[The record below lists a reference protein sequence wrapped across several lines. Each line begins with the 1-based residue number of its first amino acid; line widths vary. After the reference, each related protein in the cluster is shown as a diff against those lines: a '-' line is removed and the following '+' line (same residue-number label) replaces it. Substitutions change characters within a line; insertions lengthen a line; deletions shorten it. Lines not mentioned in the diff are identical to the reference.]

1 MTFRRSDSIEN
12 GFSGKWCSRASAYAL
27 LACLPLLAAC
37 SSAGGEG
44 EADGSIRGELH
55 TYRIDYLDGHSERTF
70 YLASPDAKVAEIK
83 LNFASDPG
91 LQPWTQLKVWGTPT
105 TDGLTVERYQE
116 QTEATTDG
124 VEVSTQALSTVTK
137 KTATVGFVLMDVG
150 DGVNLSAADANTA
163 IFGTRTATQAGLNQ
177 FYNENSYGGFNFTG
191 DILGPEMVTTLGTCQ
206 QDAINAIEKA
216 WPTTL
221 GKTYDHWMQ
230 YIGSNYASCAWGGL
244 GGEGTAARPAS
255 GSWYNAS
262 TSCTVLNQEVGHNL
276 GLMHSNSITC
286 TAASFA
292 DDPTTC
298 MGAEYGDRHTVM
310 GSGCAHFNSYE
321 KWYEGFIGGC
331 NGVRAT
337 ATGTY
342 VLLPTELPCD
352 GVQALQIPMPKTRP
366 FHNTTGTA
374 TVVNLSKYYLE
385 LRTKVSI
392 DGKEPAPDVL
402 VLVGGDV
409 PASNKTS
416 EFTWVL
422 DMNPATAN
430 TAEGLVAGGS
440 YTDPAGGV
448 TFAVQDIDATHA
460 TINVTVATST
470 GPATCMDGTMFTGPG
485 PSACGTTVPVG
496 SGGAGGSGGASG
508 AGGTSAGGA
517 SSAGASSGGAKNGGA
532 GGGVGTSN
540 GGASSGGAGGAAGS
554 AGSSTS
560 TNGGASGAGTSVAG
574 GVSNA
579 GASGSAGSSSAG
591 ATSASAGTGGA
602 PSGSAGSGNP
612 AGPSSADSSGCSCR
626 AAPTA
631 PSRSG
636 LASLALFVLGFALR
650 RRRERKR
657 VARTGVF
664 ALGASLAAAL
674 AGCSS
679 KSEPSDSNQAA
690 SSGVSTDGGDCTAD
704 QGSVSAGQS
713 LVSKGGYN
721 FTLTAL
727 APAAPVQSVEP
738 PGNTWTL
745 SLTDPSGAPVTGA
758 TIVETSA
765 MPEHMH
771 STTPGA
777 VIEQGGGAYE
787 LDDLVLPMPG
797 LYSITFDFSPSSGDT
812 ESVAFPLCMITSS

>member
-1 MTFRRSDSIEN
+1 MGDRMTFRRSDSIEN

-37 SSAGGEG
+37 GSAGGEG

-55 TYRIDYLDGHSERTF
+55 TYRIDYLDGRSERTF
-70 YLASPDAKVAEIK
+70 YLASPDARQAEIK

-116 QTEATTDG
+116 QTETTTDG

-150 DGVNLSAADANTA
+150 DGVNLTAADANTA
-163 IFGTRTATQAGLNQ
+163 IFGTRAATQAGLNQ

-191 DILGPEMVTTLGTCQ
+191 DILGPETVTTLGTCQ
-206 QDAINAIEKA
+206 HDAPNAIEKA

-286 TAASFA
+286 TNAPFA

-422 DMNPATAN
+422 DMDPTTPK

-460 TINVTVATST
+460 TISVTVAASS
-470 GPATCMDGTMFTGPG
+470 GPPTCMDGTAFSGPG

-496 SGGAGGSGGASG
+496 SGAGGSAGAGTTGGASAGGAASSGGASNTGASNGGASNGGANSAGSSSLGGSAGSSSGGGASG
-508 AGGTSAGGA
+508 AGIGIAGGFN
-517 SSAGASSGGAKNGGA
+517 S
-532 GGGVGTSN
+532 
-540 GGASSGGAGGAAGS
+540 
-554 AGSSTS
+554 
-560 TNGGASGAGTSVAG
+560 
-574 GVSNA
+574 A
-579 GASGSAGSSSAG
+579 GASGSVGSSSAG
-591 ATSASAGTGGA
+591 AASAAAGTGGA
-602 PSGSAGSGNP
+602 SSGNAGSSNNAP
-612 AGPSSADSSGCSCR
+612 ASSSDSSGCSCR

-636 LASLALFVLGFALR
+636 LASIALLVLGLALR
-650 RRRERKR
+650 RRRERAR

-679 KSEPSDSNQAA
+679 KSEPTAGDQAA
-690 SSGVSTDGGDCTAD
+690 TSGVSTDGGDCTAA
-704 QGSVSAGQS
+704 QGSVSAGLSQI
-713 LVSKGGYN
+713 SKGGYN

-727 APAAPVQSVEP
+727 APSAPVQSVEP
-738 PGNTWTL
+738 PGNTWTI
-745 SLTDPSGAPVTGA
+745 SLTDSSGAPVTGA
-758 TIVETSA
+758 TIVETSV

-777 VIEQGGGAYE
+777 VIEQGGGTYE
-787 LDDLVLPMPG
+787 LEDLLLPMPG
-797 LYSITFDFSPSSGDT
+797 LYSITLDFSPASGVT
-812 ESVAFPLCMITSS
+812 ESVVFPLCMITSS